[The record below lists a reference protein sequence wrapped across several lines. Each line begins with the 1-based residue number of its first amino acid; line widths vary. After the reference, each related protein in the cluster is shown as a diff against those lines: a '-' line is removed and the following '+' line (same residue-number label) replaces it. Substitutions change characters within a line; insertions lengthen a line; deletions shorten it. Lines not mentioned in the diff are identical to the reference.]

1 METER
6 AKDPYARAGVDIE
19 AGNRFV
25 DLIKPIVK
33 RTHTPGVI
41 TDIGGFAG
49 LFSLHV
55 QHINNPVLVSSTDG
69 VGTKLKIAQIA
80 NVHNTV
86 GIDLVAMCVN
96 DILCLGA
103 RPLIFLDY
111 FATGGLDGR
120 TWKEVIQG
128 IVKGCRQ
135 AGCELLGGE
144 TAEMPGMYPKGEY
157 DLAGF
162 SVGVID
168 RKKIIDGSKIKC
180 GDVLLGLASSGLHSN
195 GYSLVRKIFTKK
207 QLKKDHRLFLKP
219 TFIYVEP
226 VLDVIGKFTVKGIA
240 NITGGGFHDNIN
252 RILPKNTKA
261 VVQKGSW
268 KIPGVFKLIMKT
280 ADIEEKELYRTFNM
294 GVGMTL
300 ILSPKDALKAKIF
313 LARKFKLQSWIIGK
327 VVKGR
332 RGVEIA

>member
-1 METER
+1 MKKKMTY
-6 AKDPYARAGVDIE
+6 KQAGVDIDK
-19 AGNRFV
+19 ANRLV
-25 DLIKPIVK
+25 KDIKRLIGTTRIKGSI
-33 RTHTPGVI
+33 GS
-41 TDIGGFAG
+41 IGGFGG
-49 LFSLHV
+49 LFDTARSGVKGSL
-55 QHINNPVLVSSTDG
+55 LVASTDG

-80 NVHNTV
+80 DVHNTV

-168 RKKIIDGSKIKC
+168 RKKIIDGSKIKP

-219 TFIYVEP
+219 TFIYVKP

-240 NITGGGFHDNIN
+240 NITGGGFHDNII
-252 RILPKNTKA
+252 RILPKSTKA

-268 KIPGVFKLIMKT
+268 KIPGVFKLIMET
-280 ADIEEKELYRTFNM
+280 ADIEERELYRTFNM
-294 GVGMTL
+294 GVGMILVLRAKDAMKAKL
-300 ILSPKDALKAKIF
+300 ILAK
-313 LARKFKLQSWIIGK
+313 KFKLQSWIIGK
-327 VVKGR
+327 IIKGK